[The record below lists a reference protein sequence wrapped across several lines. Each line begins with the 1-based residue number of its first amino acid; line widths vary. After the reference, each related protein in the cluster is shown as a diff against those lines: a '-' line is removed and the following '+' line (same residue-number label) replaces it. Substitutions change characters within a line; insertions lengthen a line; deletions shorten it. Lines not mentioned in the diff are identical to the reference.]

1 MVEHY
6 WLAVND
12 DRQVGQLSLLPISP
26 RTPRALTWACFRQ
39 GVDSIHKLGYTRLQS
54 NRTSTVHRIAARSV
68 RRPAVLGNCRRG
80 DSCVDSCHEI

>member
-12 DRQVGQLSLLPISP
+12 DRQVGQLSLLPIP
-26 RTPRALTWACFRQ
+26 PHNPHAVTWTRSRK

-54 NRTSTVHRIAARSV
+54 NRTFTANALLVRCQRCRELSGDVAA
-68 RRPAVLGNCRRG
+68 L
-80 DSCVDSCHEI
+80 